1 MRRFPLAALGAIAA
15 SVVFASCGGTS
26 SAIQRSARTKLTR
39 DVAAVRY
46 DVAAHREAAASS
58 ALGQLRQ
65 DIATF
70 VLNGSMTQASG
81 QTILRAAD
89 RVRSKLYLLGSTT
102 PSTAPTTTTTTTTTT
117 TVPPTT
123 QPPPTTPTTPPTQPP
138 PPTKPP
144 KHDHGGGGQGPGGE

>member
-1 MRRFPLAALGAIAA
+1 MRRAAGCLMTAVAA
-15 SVVFASCGGTS
+15 SMVLASCGGTS
-26 SAIQRSARTKLTR
+26 TTIQSSARAKLER

-46 DVAAHREAAASS
+46 DVAAHREASAAS

-81 QTILRAAD
+81 QAVLRAAD
-89 RVRSKLYLLGSTT
+89 GVRSKLYLLGSTT
-102 PSTAPTTTTTTTTTT
+102 TSTAPTTTTT
-117 TVPPTT
+117 VPPATE
-123 QPPPTTPTTPPTQPP
+123 PPPTTPPTQPP

-144 KHDHGGGGQGPGGE
+144 KHGHGGDGGGN